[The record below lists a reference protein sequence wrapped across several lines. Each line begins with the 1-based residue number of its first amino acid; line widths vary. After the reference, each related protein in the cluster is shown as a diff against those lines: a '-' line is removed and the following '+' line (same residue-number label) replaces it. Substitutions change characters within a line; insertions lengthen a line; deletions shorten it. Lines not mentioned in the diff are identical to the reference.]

1 MPRTELTI
9 KAREHKLSPQE
20 LSDVFLS
27 HVYALPDGRKI
38 DLCIQC
44 GTCSGSCPTAYAMD
58 YSPREIFAA
67 LRAGM
72 LDRVLF
78 SNTAW
83 MCTSCYTCTVRCPQE
98 IKITDI
104 MYELKRLGIKYGY
117 TSPSTRAAAL
127 ARNFINITNRLGRN
141 NESELMMRFYLAGR
155 WGDAFRNAGR
165 GMAMFFKG
173 RLPMPFGGKKVAGL
187 DEMRKIRETL
197 ERLEEKKVAKEAGH

>member
-1 MPRTELTI
+1 MPRSELRT
-9 KAREHKLSPQE
+9 KTRKQKLSPEE
-20 LSDVFLS
+20 LSDTFLS
-27 HVYALPDGRKI
+27 HVYALPDGRKL

-83 MCTSCYTCTVRCPQE
+83 MCTSCYICTVRCPQQ

-117 TSPSTRAAAL
+117 TSPSTRSAAM
-127 ARNFINITNRLGRN
+127 ARIFINITNRLGRN
-141 NESELMMRFYLAGR
+141 NESELMMRFYMAGR
-155 WGDAFRNAGR
+155 WGDAIKNAWR
-165 GMAMFFKG
+165 GAKMFFKG
-173 RLPMPFGGKKVAGL
+173 RLPMPISGREVAGL
-187 DEMRKIRETL
+187 SEMRKIREVL
-197 ERLEEKKVAKEAGH
+197 ERLEEQKAAEEVKH

>member
-1 MPRTELTI
+1 MPRSELRT
-9 KAREHKLSPQE
+9 KTRKQKLSPEE
-20 LSDVFLS
+20 LSDTFLS
-27 HVYALPDGRKI
+27 HVYALPDGRKL

-83 MCTSCYTCTVRCPQE
+83 MCTSCYICTVRCPQQ

-117 TSPSTRAAAL
+117 TSPSTRSAAM
-127 ARNFINITNRLGRN
+127 ARIFINITNRLGRN
-141 NESELMMRFYLAGR
+141 NESELMMRFYMAGR
-155 WGDAFRNAGR
+155 WGDAIKNAWR
-165 GMAMFFKG
+165 GAKMFFKG
-173 RLPMPFGGKKVAGL
+173 RLPMPIGGREVAGL
-187 DEMRKIRETL
+187 SEMRKIREVL
-197 ERLEEKKVAKEAGH
+197 ERLEEQKAAEEVKH

>member
-1 MPRTELTI
+1 MPRSELRT
-9 KAREHKLSPQE
+9 KTRVQKLSPEE
-20 LSDVFLS
+20 LSDIFLS

-44 GTCSGSCPTAYAMD
+44 GTCSASCPTAYAMD

-72 LDRVLF
+72 LDRVLY

-83 MCTSCYTCTVRCPQE
+83 MCTSCYICTVRCPQQ

-117 TSPSTRAAAL
+117 TSPSTRAAAM
-127 ARNFINITNRLGRN
+127 ARIFINITNRLGRN
-141 NESELMMRFYLAGR
+141 NESELMARFYLAGR
-155 WGDAFRNAGR
+155 WGDAIKNAWR
-165 GMAMFFKG
+165 GAKMFFRG
-173 RLPMPFGGKKVAGL
+173 RLPMPISGRKVAGL

-197 ERLEEKKVAKEAGH
+197 ERLEEEKMAKEEAR

>member
-1 MPRTELTI
+1 MPRSELTT
-9 KAREHKLSPQE
+9 KARKQKLSPEE
-20 LSDVFLS
+20 LSDIFLS
-27 HVYALPDGRKI
+27 HVYALPDGKKI

-83 MCTSCYTCTVRCPQE
+83 MCTSCYMCTVRCPQQ

-117 TSPSTRAAAL
+117 TSPSTRAAAM
-127 ARNFINITNRLGRN
+127 ARIFINITNRLGRN
-141 NESELMMRFYLAGR
+141 NETELMMRFYMAGR
-155 WGDAFRNAGR
+155 WGDAIKNGWR
-165 GMAMFFKG
+165 GAKMFFKG
-173 RLPMPFGGKKVAGL
+173 RLPMPISSRKVAGL

-197 ERLEEKKVAKEAGH
+197 ERLEEQKVGEGVKH